1 MLFREIVERIDMFR
15 GVPVIYDDRV
25 CCSTVT
31 YLKQHSKKRRGIYL
45 PKCTT
50 ETFYENVRINNPI
63 EFEHMRSI
71 IESICEC
78 NEYTYSLFNVL
89 HELGHWVHYI
99 QFIRQGHDDCDYV
112 FAYEADRI
120 ELYAQRKAE
129 AKSFRGN
136 TVEEFNNKYSKLY
149 CELTTEKEANRFAA
163 THLKDC
169 L

>member
-15 GVPVIYDDRV
+15 GVPVIYDDGLR
-25 CCSTVT
+25 CSTVT
-31 YLKQHSKKRRGIYL
+31 YLKPHSKKERGIYL

-50 ETFYENVRINNPI
+50 EMFYENVQINNPI
-63 EFEHMRSI
+63 EFKQIKSI
-71 IESICEC
+71 IENTCEC

-89 HELGHWVHYI
+89 HELGHWVHYT
-99 QFIRQGHDDCDYV
+99 QFIKQGHNDCDYLV
-112 FAYEADRI
+112 AYETDRI
-120 ELYAQRKAE
+120 KLHLQREVE